1 MSEKPH
7 HVCPWW
13 FAYTFD
19 HPLRRLVQPPEKL
32 LQPFAKS
39 GTHAIDV
46 GCGMGYF
53 SIAMARLGAKVLA
66 VDLQQKM
73 LDVLLK
79 RAAKAGV
86 RDRIETRLAGETSLN
101 LDGAADFALS
111 FWMLHEVPD
120 RDRLLREVHEAMVP
134 GGTLLVVEPKG
145 HVGERMFATETSLA
159 EETGFSVAGAPHVA
173 LSRAVLLRK

>member
-1 MSEKPH
+1 MSDKPH

-32 LQPFAKS
+32 LAPYVKPGS
-39 GTHAIDV
+39 RAIDV

-53 SIAMARLGAKVLA
+53 SIAMARLGANIVS

-73 LDVLLK
+73 LDVLAK

-86 RDRIETRLAGETSLN
+86 RDRIEPRLADETSLH
-101 LDGAADFALS
+101 LDGAADFVLS

-120 RDRLLREVHEAMVP
+120 KERLLREVRDALVP
-134 GGTLLVVEPKG
+134 GGTLLLVEPKG
-145 HVGERMFATETSLA
+145 HVSAKMFAEETALA
-159 EETGFSVAGAPHVA
+159 AETGFSNAGAPQVA
-173 LSRAVLLRK
+173 FSRAALIRK